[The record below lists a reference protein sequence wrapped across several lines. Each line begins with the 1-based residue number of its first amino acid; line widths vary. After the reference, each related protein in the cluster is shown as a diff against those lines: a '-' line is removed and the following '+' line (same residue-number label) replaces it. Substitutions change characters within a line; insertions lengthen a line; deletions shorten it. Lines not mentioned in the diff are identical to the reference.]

1 MKTTK
6 KLRIL
11 FDANP
16 LAQAG
21 KSGVGYYTEGVVR
34 ALAETYPDSIEL
46 VGHYYNF
53 LGRKNP
59 SLPLAPNI
67 RYRRTTLIPGK
78 IIYGL
83 RKLGVFIPFEVMAR
97 TRADIILFPNYFAF
111 PSLFGTPIFATIHDT
126 YFMVKAEEVSPRNA
140 AALKRFVPHAIKLS
154 RKVLTVSE
162 FSKREIQT
170 FFGAKPEQI
179 IVTPIPPT
187 HSHTLEPS
195 QAAKLLERF
204 KLTTGYI
211 LFLGNI
217 EPRKNIVNLVR
228 AYRLLPQ
235 QFKQAHQ
242 LVLAGGK
249 GWQDDEIITEIQAA
263 LAANEPII
271 QTGYVS
277 DDERT
282 ALYQNAVGVIMPS
295 KYEGFGMQLLEAMT
309 YHKPILA
316 SDLPV
321 FHEVAG
327 DSAIYFDHES
337 PEAIRD
343 AMLQVENHDLIEDML
358 IKQRENLRHF
368 SWPRVAT
375 DLYGAF
381 LKALS
386 K

>member
-6 KLRIL
+6 KLRVL

-16 LAQAG
+16 LAQSG

-53 LGRKNP
+53 LGRKHP
-59 SLPLAPNI
+59 SLPSAPNI
-67 RYRRTTLIPGK
+67 QYRRTTLIPGK
-78 IIYGL
+78 VIYGL
-83 RKLGVFIPFEVMAR
+83 RKLGLFVPFELMTR

-126 YFMVKAEEVSPRNA
+126 YFMVKPEEVSPRNA
-140 AALKRFVPHAIKLS
+140 AALKRFVPHAIRLS

-162 FSKREIQT
+162 FSKTEIQS

-187 HSHTLEPS
+187 HSRLLEVD
-195 QAAKLLERF
+195 QAAQLLERF
-204 KLTTGYI
+204 ELTHGYM

-217 EPRKNIVNLVR
+217 EPRKNIVNLIR
-228 AYRLLPQ
+228 AYRLLPES
-235 QFKQAHQ
+235 FKRDHP

-249 GWQDDEIITEIQAA
+249 GWQDDEIIVEIQAA
-263 LAANEPII
+263 LEAGEPII
-271 QTGYVS
+271 QTSYVN

-282 ALYQNAVGVIMPS
+282 ALYQNAAAVVMPS
-295 KYEGFGMQLLEAMT
+295 KYEGFGMQLLEAMAYT
-309 YHKPILA
+309 KPILA
-316 SDLPV
+316 SDLSV
-321 FHEVAG
+321 FREVAG
-327 DSAIYFDHES
+327 DSALYFNHES

-343 AMLQVENHDLIEDML
+343 AMLQIENHDLIKTL
-358 IKQRENLRHF
+358 AIKQQENLKRF
-368 SWPRVAT
+368 NWTRVAERLH
-375 DLYGAF
+375 DAF
-381 LKALS
+381 LDALR
-386 K
+386 